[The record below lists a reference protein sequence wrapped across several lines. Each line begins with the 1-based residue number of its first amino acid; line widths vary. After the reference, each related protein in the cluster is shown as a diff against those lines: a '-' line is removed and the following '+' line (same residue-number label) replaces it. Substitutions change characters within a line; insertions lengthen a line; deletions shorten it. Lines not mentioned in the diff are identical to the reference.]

1 MIKLLYYLIIKTWE
15 KDDKIMKISLNGQW
29 SFNMPGNNKVYTGN
43 VPGDIFT
50 DLKNAEVIDDPLIGL
65 NEELVQWVGH
75 SDWDYF
81 REFEIDEELLDNEY
95 VELNCDMLD
104 TLADVYVN
112 DKLIANVKNINRRYA
127 WNIKD
132 ILKAGKNSIKISF
145 RSPLG
150 YIAKKHRSNP
160 LPNSTLGE
168 AGSCQI
174 RKSPYHFGWDWG
186 PHLLTCGIAGN
197 IYING

>member
-65 NEELVQWVGH
+65 NEELVQWVGR

-95 VELNCDMLD
+95 VELKCDMLD
-104 TLADVYVN
+104 TFADV
-112 DKLIANVKNINRRYA
+112 
-127 WNIKD
+127 
-132 ILKAGKNSIKISF
+132 
-145 RSPLG
+145 
-150 YIAKKHRSNP
+150 
-160 LPNSTLGE
+160 
-168 AGSCQI
+168 
-174 RKSPYHFGWDWG
+174 
-186 PHLLTCGIAGN
+186 
-197 IYING
+197 